1 MSEGSFAFEGLKYE
15 GGEICTGS
23 IQFWLLRGLQPF
35 FWLQSRLRFGVV
47 MGRHAGAK
55 DKRAGRQEQ
64 QPPAR
69 MQGTGGATPEAS
81 AASSTAACAIQ
92 GGVTAHPVT
101 QEASATCCMKG
112 ESAACAM
119 HGGSAAC
126 AVHGASAASS
136 MVKGQGSSVFLKS
149 YFEMRSLL
157 AQDKVKGLD
166 KLSESLAKETSTFRK
181 KLATSSKDQAATEQL
196 NALKDIENAASAM
209 KTSSLESARESFK
222 GLSHSILEYV
232 KSYGCDGSVYSFY
245 CDMVKESWLQETE
258 KVGNPYYGS
267 KMLKCG
273 VLSGHTIDG
282 RFVAGQHEAMGGKHT
297 MEKQEPM
304 DMGHMNH

>member
-1 MSEGSFAFEGLKYE
+1 MYRLNSVLVVAGITTLFLVTVAFAVWGGYGKACGSKGQACGAS
-15 GGEICTGS
+15 GAAAVCT
-23 IQFWLLRGLQPF
+23 
-35 FWLQSRLRFGVV
+35 
-47 MGRHAGAK
+47 
-55 DKRAGRQEQ
+55 
-64 QPPAR
+64 
-69 MQGTGGATPEAS
+69 MQGAGGATPEASAASAMQGESAVCSMHGAS

-112 ESAACAM
+112 KPAACAM